1 MKQRIGLLLVCT
13 GRYDCFIPQL
23 MEGIEKYFFPN
34 NELTIFIFSD
44 KKGLI
49 KPNSERIKVVET
61 EIEHKPFPY
70 STLYRYKYF
79 LMREPE
85 IRLKCDYVFYID
97 VDCKIISEVNIELP
111 EVQLVRN
118 QPLVIATKHPAY
130 SFADKSWWGSQC
142 VDVRSKAYLPKED
155 WGKQTGGYYCCGG
168 FQGGSSLGYLILS
181 SIINARIIADEINRV
196 TAEWHDESHF
206 NFIIN
211 SPNLLTF
218 KKYDFAS
225 NAVYDEPIKIMV
237 LENDYCCQE
246 GRETQTTKIIALNK
260 NHEEL
265 RN

>member
-79 LMREPE
+79 LLREKE
-85 IRLKCDYVFYID
+85 IQRACDYVFYID
-97 VDCKIISEVNIELP
+97 VDCKIISEVNFELP
-111 EVQLVRN
+111 AVSVVRN
-118 QPLVIATKHPAY
+118 TPLVIATKHPAY
-130 SFADKSWWGSQC
+130 SFADKSWWGSQG
-142 VDVRSKAYLPKED
+142 VNIYSEAYLPREK
-155 WGKQTGGYYCCGG
+155 WGANTGGFYCAGG
-168 FQGGSSLGYLILS
+168 FQGGSVDAYLSLCIVADANI
-181 SIINARIIADEINRV
+181 SIDEEKGV
-196 TAEWHDESHF
+196 MAEWHDESHL
-206 NFIIN
+206 NKIIN
-211 SPNLLTF
+211 THDGFLIT
-218 KKYDFAS
+218 
-225 NAVYDEPIKIMV
+225 V
-237 LENDYCCQE
+237 LPFDYCCQE
-246 GRETQTTKIIALNK
+246 GRETETTKIIALNK